1 MGENANVV
9 FQLRDNS
16 GGIIWTKATPH
27 CQVSAYAVYDGKAL
41 WLSQYNW
48 EKDSDAESRFV
59 RLDIYEGTVT
69 MREGLRTNY
78 TLTDAEE

>member
-1 MGENANVV
+1 M
-9 FQLRDNS
+9 
-16 GGIIWTKATPH
+16 
-27 CQVSAYAVYDGKAL
+27 SAYAVYDGKAL